1 MKKSLKEKIKEKIK
15 SSNGAVFLRQEFN
28 DFGGYRQVSRVMS
41 DLIKDG
47 VIMKAGYGVYVR
59 TSERSEMFDCP
70 VPDVSLM
77 TTGLEVMKKLGIEAD
92 VGKEDRDLRDGKST
106 QVPAVVIISVGN
118 ARIRRKISYGKRV
131 VIYERD

>member
-1 MKKSLKEKIKEKIK
+1 MKKTLKEKIKEKIK

-59 TSERSEMFDCP
+59 TTDRSEMFDCP
-70 VPDVSLM
+70 VPDVALM

-106 QVPAVVIISVGN
+106 QVPMVTIISI
-118 ARIRRKISYGKRV
+118 IRGRTKRKINYGKRV
-131 VIYERD
+131 IVYERN